1 MQQEIFGRD
10 AELAAIED
18 FLSGLTQSPRA
29 LVLAGP
35 AGSGKTTLLRAAAP
49 QAAERGFTVLPT
61 MPAQSDMRL
70 AFAGLA
76 DLLESRLDAVV
87 ADLPPPRARALRI
100 ALLLED
106 AAAHPPEPHL
116 IAAAFRAAI
125 TALALSA
132 PVLVVVDDVQWLDP
146 PSEMAV
152 AFAIRRLER
161 EPVGL
166 LCAQRTD
173 RPGSDLPLDL
183 GKARLQA
190 DLLPVGG
197 LSIGALH
204 RLLRVRLGS
213 SFSQPELR
221 QIAADSGG
229 NPFIAL
235 EIGRA
240 LARRD
245 PPGLAATAMPVP
257 DTLRGLVGER
267 LAELPARVMDALHL
281 VAVMPDA
288 PAAQYLTA
296 GATEAELDAAVVA
309 GVLEPDSGRLRFT
322 HPLLGSA
329 VAAAIPPGRLRD
341 LHERAASLT
350 DSSEQRARHR
360 ALAATK
366 PSAAVAGEL
375 DEAARVA
382 IGRGAPSAAAELLE
396 LAAALTPADQLAGAS
411 RRLADAARNLAMAG
425 TTHAAVRLLER
436 CIAIAPAGPE
446 RADAL
451 YQLGWLRQDESA
463 ADATA
468 LLEQALAEAGDDP
481 AKAADIQLALCD
493 NWRKRGSKDRAAAAA
508 RQALA
513 NAERAGEAA
522 QFASAAG
529 NYVLTQFQAGE
540 GIDEELLGRAQQ
552 IESEI
557 GSSRLAASYLPSW
570 VSGYCHL
577 VAGNL
582 EDAEAALQRVLV
594 ACDAEGLEYWR
605 GDVLLRLSLAAGY
618 RGDLRR
624 AAALAAEGLDS
635 TEQAGQPQTMAALL
649 YACGEAAV
657 HMGHAAAVADVSRRG
672 AELARQAG
680 DVPYLLR
687 NSALPA
693 TLDLALGNYSAAA
706 ARLGPL
712 AVEWRQ
718 MGAGILTTNGIEPQ
732 AVEALAAIGELGEAT
747 NLVAD
752 MDRFAY
758 GPLADAIVARSRG
771 ELAIGRGDLGAAV
784 TELTGALRL
793 FGLVS
798 LQPLTRARTLLAL
811 GGVQRRLKQRA
822 IARATLSEALSLLEG
837 IGAPLWAARARAEL
851 ARISGRAAG
860 PEDLTATE
868 RQVAELVVSGRTN
881 KEVAA
886 ELFVTVRA
894 VESTLT
900 KAYAKLGVRSR
911 TELAARLR
919 PAGPA
924 APPTAGPVTASA
936 AGPVTASAAVP
947 VAARA
952 RRPPPG
958 R

>member
-1 MQQEIFGRD
+1 MSAQIFGRD
-10 AELAAIED
+10 AEQQAIGVFLDAIQQAAA
-18 FLSGLTQSPRA
+18 A
-29 LVLAGP
+29 LVLAGS
-35 AGSGKTTLLRAAAP
+35 AGSGKTTLLRAGADLAR
-49 QAAERGFTVLPT
+49 ARGYTVLAT
-61 MPAQSDMRL
+61 TPARSDMRL

-76 DLLESRLDAVV
+76 DLLEPCLDAVV
-87 ADLPPPRARALRI
+87 SELPGPQAQALRV
-100 ALLLED
+100 ALLIAD
-106 AAAHPPEPHL
+106 APARPPEPRQ
-116 IAAAFRAAI
+116 IATAFR
-125 TALALSA
+125 TALTVLARSA
-132 PVLVVVDDVQWLDP
+132 PVLVVVDDVQWLDA
-146 PSEMAV
+146 PSETAVSYAVRRMA
-152 AFAIRRLER
+152 AEQ
-161 EPVGL
+161 VGL
-166 LCAQRTD
+166 ICAQRTE
-173 RPGSDLPLDL
+173 RPGSDLPLEL
-183 GKARLQA
+183 GQARLQA

-221 QIAADSGG
+221 RIAMDSGG

-245 PPGLAATAMPVP
+245 PPGLAAAAMPVP
-257 DTLRGLVGER
+257 ETLRGLVDER
-267 LAELPARVMDALHL
+267 LAELPARVIDALRL

-296 GATEAELDAAVVA
+296 GVTEAELDAAVVA
-309 GVLEPDSGRLRFT
+309 GVLTPDSGRLRFA

-329 VAAAIPPGRLRD
+329 VAAAIPPGRLRE
-341 LHERAASLT
+341 LHERAAGLT
-350 DSSEQRARHR
+350 DSTEQRARHR
-360 ALAATK
+360 ALATTT
-366 PSAAVAGEL
+366 PSAAVAAEL

-382 IGRGAPSAAAELLE
+382 SGRGAPTAAAELLE
-396 LAAALTPADQLAGAS
+396 LAAALTPADQLAAAS

-425 TTHAAVRLLER
+425 TTQAAVRLLER

-451 YQLGWLRQDESA
+451 YQLGWLRQDDSG

-481 AKAADIQLALCD
+481 AKAADIHLALCD
-493 NWRKRGSKDRAAAAA
+493 NWRKRGNKAQAHASAN
-508 RQALA
+508 QALA
-513 NAERAGEAA
+513 SAERAGEAA

-529 NYVLTQFQAGE
+529 NYVLTQFLGGE
-540 GIDEELLGRAQQ
+540 GIDEQLLGRAQQ
-552 IESEI
+552 IEIEI
-557 GSSRLAASYLPSW
+557 GSSRLANSYLPSW

-582 EDAEAALQRVLV
+582 EDAEAALQRVLA

-605 GDVLLRLSLAAGY
+605 GDVLLRLSLAAGF

-657 HMGHAAAVADVSRRG
+657 HMGHAAAVADIARRG

-687 NSALPA
+687 NSGLLG
-693 TLDLALGNYSAAA
+693 TLDLALGNYPAAA

-712 AVEWRQ
+712 AVQWRQ
-718 MGAGILTTNGIEPQ
+718 MGAGIATTNGIEPQ
-732 AVEALAAIGELGEAT
+732 AVEAHTAVGQLDEAASII
-747 NLVAD
+747 AD
-752 MDRFAY
+752 MARLAH
-758 GPLADAIVARSRG
+758 GPLADAIVARCRG
-771 ELAIGRGDLGAAV
+771 ELAVGHGDLDAAV
-784 TELTGALRL
+784 TELTEALRL

-798 LQPLTRARTLLAL
+798 PQPLTRARTLMAL
-811 GGVQRRLKQRA
+811 GGVQRRRKQRA
-822 IARATLSEALSLLEG
+822 AARATLSEALSLLEG

-851 ARISGRAAG
+851 ARISGRAPG
-860 PEDLTATE
+860 PDDLTATE

-886 ELFVTVRA
+886 ELFVSVRA

-911 TELAARLR
+911 TELAARL
-919 PAGPA
+919 GPA
-924 APPTAGPVTASA
+924 
-936 AGPVTASAAVP
+936 
-947 VAARA
+947 VAAPA
-952 RRPPPG
+952 RRPE

>member
-18 FLSGLTQSPRA
+18 FLSGLTRSPRA

-35 AGSGKTTLLRAAAP
+35 AGSGKTTLLRAAAG

-61 MPAQSDMRL
+61 MPAQSDVRL

-76 DLLESRLDAVV
+76 DLLESRLDTVV
-87 ADLPPPRARALRI
+87 ADLPPPRARALRV

-116 IAAAFRAAI
+116 IAAAFRAAL
-125 TALALSA
+125 TGLALAA
-132 PVLVVVDDVQWLDP
+132 PVLVVLDDVQWLDT
-146 PSEMAV
+146 PSEAAV
-152 AFAIRRLER
+152 GFAIRRLQG

-166 LCAQRTD
+166 LCAQRTE

-204 RLLRVRLGS
+204 RMLRVRLGS

-245 PPGLAATAMPVP
+245 PPGLAAAAWPVP

-267 LAELPARVMDALHL
+267 LAELPARVMDALGL
-281 VAVMPDA
+281 IAVMPDA

-296 GATEAELDAAVVA
+296 GVTEAELDAAVVA
-309 GVLEPDSGRLRFT
+309 GVLAPDSGRLRFA

-329 VAAAIPPGRLRD
+329 VAAAIPPGRLRE
-341 LHERAASLT
+341 LHECAASRT
-350 DSSEQRARHR
+350 DNSEQRARHR

-382 IGRGAPSAAAELLE
+382 IGRGAPTAAAELLE
-396 LAAALTPADQLAGAS
+396 LAAGLTPADQLADAS
-411 RRLADAARNLAMAG
+411 RRLADAARNLALAG
-425 TTHAAVRLLER
+425 TTHAAITLLER
-436 CIAIAPAGPE
+436 CIAIAPPGPG

-451 YQLGWLRQDESA
+451 YQLGWLRQDDSGV
-463 ADATA
+463 DATA
-468 LLEQALAEAGDDP
+468 LLEQALAEARDDP
-481 AKAADIQLALCD
+481 ASKVDIHLALCD
-493 NWRKRGSKDRAAAAA
+493 NWRKRGNEAQAREAA

-513 NAERAGEAA
+513 SAQQAGDAA
-522 QFASAAG
+522 RFASAAG
-529 NYVLTQFQAGE
+529 NYVLSQFHAGE
-540 GIDEELLGRAQQ
+540 GMDEPLLGRALE
-552 IESEI
+552 IEAEV
-557 GSSRLAASYLPSW
+557 GSARLAASYLPSW

-582 EDAEAALQRVLV
+582 EDAQTALQRVLAV
-594 ACDAEGLEYWR
+594 CDAEGLEYWR

-618 RGDLRR
+618 RGELRR
-624 AAALAAEGLDS
+624 AAELAAEGLDA
-635 TEQAGQPQTMAALL
+635 TEQAGVSQTIAALL

-657 HMGHAAAVADVSRRG
+657 HLGQADAAMDFSRRG

-680 DVPYLLR
+680 ESPFLLL
-687 NSALPA
+687 NSALPG
-693 TLDLALGNYSAAA
+693 TLDLALGNYPAAA

-712 AVEWRQ
+712 AAEWLQ
-718 MGAGILTTNGIEPQ
+718 NGARILTTNGITPQ
-732 AVEALAAIGELGEAT
+732 AVEACTAVGELDQAAS
-747 NLVAD
+747 LVAD
-752 MDRFAY
+752 MARFAQ
-758 GPLADAIVARSRG
+758 GPLAEAIVARCRG
-771 ELAIGRGDLGAAV
+771 ELAVGRGDLGAAV
-784 TELTGALRL
+784 TALTDALRL

-798 LQPLTRARTLLAL
+798 PQPLTRARTLLAL

-822 IARATLSEALSLLEG
+822 AARATLSEALSLLEG
-837 IGAPLWAARARAEL
+837 IGAPLWTARARAEL
-851 ARISGRAAG
+851 ARISGRAPG

-911 TELAARLR
+911 TELAARL
-919 PAGPA
+919 GA
-924 APPTAGPVTASA
+924 AA
-936 AGPVTASAAVP
+936 
-947 VAARA
+947 AARL
-952 RRPPPG
+952 PLPDG
-958 R
+958 